1 MLQHMKEFPVK
12 ISRTVLFITLIVSLC
27 TSLFAIE
34 IDEKG
39 IKLGLNYTRL
49 FGNATENT
57 DFTPGFSVGAFVNK
71 RVNNWLVIQPEL
83 FLTSKLVYRDGEE
96 RIFLDNDMD
105 GSFDED
111 EYDLIDNDGDGL
123 VDEDRS
129 ELYFQTKGHYQLY
142 YLEIPI
148 LSKTITHNISSGRM
162 NFIFGPS
169 INILLKGEYRFTQGG
184 YKLHSNDM
192 SYTNIFDLEVICGI
206 EYKIGKYTLELR
218 VNQSIIENNY
228 KSAGEVIM
236 ESMDIYEEIFGPS
249 IGDDYSD
256 YCKFQKVSG
265 YNTSITLLLNIFF

>member
-1 MLQHMKEFPVK
+1 MKEFTIKTLK
-12 ISRTVLFITLIVSLC
+12 IVLFITLIISLC
-27 TSLFAIE
+27 SSLFALE
-34 IDEKG
+34 IDERG
-39 IKLGLNYTRL
+39 IKFGLNYTRL
-49 FGNATENT
+49 LGNATENS

-83 FLTSKLVYRDGEE
+83 LLTSKLLYRDGEE
-96 RIFLDNDMD
+96 RLFLDNDAD

-129 ELYFQTKGHYQLY
+129 ELTFRANGHYQLY

-148 LSKTITHNISSGRM
+148 LFKTITHNIASGRM

-169 INILLKGEYRFTQGG
+169 FNILLNGEYKFTQGG

-192 SYTNIFDLEVICGI
+192 SYTNIFDIEVICGI
-206 EYKIGKYTLELR
+206 EYNIGKYKIELR
-218 VNQSIIENNY
+218 LNQGVTENNY
-228 KSAGEVIM
+228 KSAGEVTM
-236 ESMDIYEEIFGPS
+236 ESMAGYDEIFGPS
-249 IGDDYSD
+249 VGDDYRD

-265 YNTSITLLLNIFF
+265 YNTSITLLINIFL